1 MSLGAKLRATP
12 FLHELVLLVLL
23 AALLVGARRVKPDF
37 VTLEAQIDLS
47 MWMWELALVAVPLTL
62 IIITGGIDLSV
73 GGTMALSGVVMGL
86 AFQAGWGVW
95 ASVCAAMAVGL
106 AAGALNG
113 AFVAFLRVHP
123 LIVTLATMSAYRGV
137 AEGLL
142 GDSPPV
148 SGFGEC
154 FTVLGQGTLVG
165 IPIPGVIFIV
175 LGAVAAVV
183 LWRTAVGRELYVIGH
198 NERAARF
205 SGVGVGRIKLA
216 LYTMSGLVASTA
228 AVLFVARR
236 DTAKVDIASGIE
248 LDAIAAVVLGGT
260 SIFGG
265 RGRIVGTVLGVLLIH
280 EVREFVSWH
289 WNRDELRYIVV
300 GGLLIV
306 SVLLGTLLLGRKE
319 S

>member
-1 MSLGAKLRATP
+1 MSLGAKLRAVP

-23 AALLVGARRVKPDF
+23 AALLAGAWRVEPDF
-37 VTLEAQIDLS
+37 VTLEAQIDS
-47 MWMWELALVAVPLTL
+47 STRMWELALVAVPLTL

-95 ASVCAAMAVGL
+95 WAVCAAMAVGL

-148 SGFGEC
+148 SGFPES
-154 FTVLGQGTLVG
+154 FTVLGQGTLGG
-165 IPIPGVIFIV
+165 IPVPGVIFVV
-175 LGAVAAVV
+175 LGVVAAVM
-183 LWRTAVGRELYVIGH
+183 LWRTAIGRELYVIGH
-198 NERAARF
+198 NERVAWF
-205 SGVGVGRIKLA
+205 SGVAVGRIKLA
-216 LYTMSGLVASTA
+216 LYTLSGVAASAA

-236 DTAKVDIASGIE
+236 DTTKVDLATGIE
-248 LDAIAAVVLGGT
+248 LDAITAVVLGGT

-280 EVREFVSWH
+280 QVREFVSWH
-289 WNRDELRYIVV
+289 WNRDELKYIVV
-300 GGLLIV
+300 GGLLIA
-306 SVLLGTLLLGRKE
+306 SVLLQTLLSGRKE

>member
-1 MSLGAKLRATP
+1 MSLRADLRAIP
-12 FLHELVLLVLL
+12 FLHELVLLALL
-23 AALLVGARRVKPDF
+23 AALLVVARRLEPDF
-37 VTLEAQIDLS
+37 VTLEAQIDS
-47 MWMWELALVAVPLTL
+47 STRMWGLALVAVPLTL
-62 IIITGGIDLSV
+62 IIIAGGIDLSV
-73 GGTMALSGVVMGL
+73 GGTMALSGVVMGM

-95 ASVCAAMAVGL
+95 PSVCAAMAVGM

-137 AEGLL
+137 AEGLP
-142 GDSPPV
+142 GGSTV

-154 FTVLGQGTLVG
+154 FTGPGQGTLVG
-165 IPIPGVIFIV
+165 ILIPGVIFIV
-175 LGAVAAVV
+175 LGVVAAVV

-198 NERAARF
+198 NERVARF
-205 SGVGVGRIKLA
+205 SGVGVGWIKLA
-216 LYTMSGLVASTA
+216 LYTISGLMASTA

-236 DTAKVDIASGIE
+236 NTAKVDIATGIE
-248 LDAIAAVVLGGT
+248 LDAITAVVLGGT

-280 EVREFVSWH
+280 EAREFVSWH
-289 WNRDELRYIVV
+289 WNRDELTYIVV
-300 GGLLIV
+300 GGLLIA
-306 SVLLGTLLLGRKE
+306 SVLLGTLLSGRKE